1 MFYAERI
8 EDCKIAERGVFLSME
23 EFLPYRR
30 AGWSGTE
37 ATDKAANAMIA
48 AEDAEADTAALYG
61 CACAGCER
69 PAL

>member
-8 EDCKIAERGVFLSME
+8 EDCKIAERGVFLSLA

-37 ATDKAANAMIA
+37 ATDKAADAMLA
-48 AEDAEADTAALYG
+48 AENAESDTANK
-61 CACAGCER
+61 
-69 PAL
+69 PI